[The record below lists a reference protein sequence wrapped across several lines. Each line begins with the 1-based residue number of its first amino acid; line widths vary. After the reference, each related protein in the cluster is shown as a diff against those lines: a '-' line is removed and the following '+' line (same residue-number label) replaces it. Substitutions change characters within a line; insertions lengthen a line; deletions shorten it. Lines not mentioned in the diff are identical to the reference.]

1 EKTVTFDLTNS
12 NEPPI
17 LTNPGDQNSGVGAS
31 LSLAISAN
39 DPNNDALS
47 FSGSSLPNGL
57 TIDNHSGLITGS
69 PTTTGAFNVTVSVDD
84 GNGGNDSITFTWT
97 IYNGLT
103 LNSLTAAPQT
113 TGQSIDYT
121 ASYSNGS
128 NPRFKWLF
136 GDGTAET
143 AYAASPSVSHT
154 FTQPGRYI
162 VTLTATDDSGSE
174 ISKQFSQLIHR
185 PLTAQRPA
193 VSMSILYEER
203 TGNDRVWNV
212 NPDNDTVSVID
223 AVTRQKVAE
232 IAVGSGPRALA
243 LAPDGRV
250 WVTNK
255 HDATITIINAD
266 SLNVAQTLNL
276 SFASQPYGIAFA
288 PDGSAAFVALE
299 ATGTLLKLNPA
310 TGAHLAS
317 VDVGPT
323 PRHLSILADSS
334 RVYVSRFISP
344 QTPGEETASPQLSAG
359 GGEVVVVNASAMSV
373 VQTIKLQYGDRPDTE
388 ANGRGIPNYLGPAVI
403 SPDGVAAWVPSK
415 QDNIARGM
423 QRDGQNLNFDHTV
436 RSVTSYIDL
445 NSNQEQF
452 VYRVDHDNGGV
463 ASSGQFD
470 RYGAYLFVALEGSR
484 QVAVIDAYAR
494 GELFRIDV
502 GRAPQ
507 GVAVSPD
514 GQTLYV
520 QNFMDRSVS
529 IYDISSLI
537 AQGQN
542 SISELATVDV
552 VSSEQLTPQVLLGK
566 QLFYD
571 AADDRL
577 ARDNYISC
585 ASCHN
590 DGGQDGRVWDLTGF
604 GEGLRNTID
613 LNGRAGMGQGPLHWS
628 ENFDEVQDF
637 ENQIRNLSGGTGLMS
652 ESDFAATQDTLGA
665 PKTGR
670 SADLDALAAYVGS
683 LTDFEAS
690 PYRNS
695 DGSLTTQGETGRAL
709 FTASNCAACHAGQNF
724 TDSAPNS
731 LHDIGTLKPTSGN
744 RLDGPLT
751 GIDTPTL
758 RGIWST
764 APYLHDGSATT
775 LEEAV
780 AAHSTLA
787 LSGGELTQLATYLRQ
802 IDGNE
807 PGPTSNQ
814 PPVLTNPGVQS
825 NTVGDSI
832 NLPLSASDADGDSL
846 TFSATGLPNG
856 ISINTGTGAIA
867 GTATTAGSFDVTVS
881 VNDGKGGIDSA
892 SFGW

>member
-1 EKTVTFDLTNS
+1 
-12 NEPPI
+12 P
-17 LTNPGDQNSGVGAS
+17 
-31 LSLAISAN
+31 
-39 DPNNDALS
+39 
-47 FSGSSLPNGL
+47 
-57 TIDNHSGLITGS
+57 
-69 PTTTGAFNVTVSVDD
+69 
-84 GNGGNDSITFTWT
+84 
-97 IYNGLT
+97 
-103 LNSLTAAPQT
+103 
-113 TGQSIDYT
+113 
-121 ASYSNGS
+121 
-128 NPRFKWLF
+128 
-136 GDGTAET
+136 
-143 AYAASPSVSHT
+143 
-154 FTQPGRYI
+154 
-162 VTLTATDDSGSE
+162 
-174 ISKQFSQLIHR
+174 
-185 PLTAQRPA
+185 
-193 VSMSILYEER
+193 
-203 TGNDRVWNV
+203 
-212 NPDNDTVSVID
+212 
-223 AVTRQKVAE
+223 
-232 IAVGSGPRALA
+232 
-243 LAPDGRV
+243 
-250 WVTNK
+250 
-255 HDATITIINAD
+255 
-266 SLNVAQTLNL
+266 
-276 SFASQPYGIAFA
+276 FASQPYGIAFA

-310 TGAHLAS
+310 TGAQLAS

-334 RVYVSRFISP
+334 RVYISRFISP
-344 QTPGEETASPQLSAG
+344 QTPGEETASPQLTAG
-359 GGEVVVVNASAMSV
+359 GGEVVVVNASTMSV

-604 GEGLRNTID
+604 GEGLRNT
-613 LNGRAGMGQGPLHWS
+613 
-628 ENFDEVQDF
+628 
-637 ENQIRNLSGGTGLMS
+637 
-652 ESDFAATQDTLGA
+652 
-665 PKTGR
+665 
-670 SADLDALAAYVGS
+670 
-683 LTDFEAS
+683 
-690 PYRNS
+690 
-695 DGSLTTQGETGRAL
+695 
-709 FTASNCAACHAGQNF
+709 
-724 TDSAPNS
+724 
-731 LHDIGTLKPTSGN
+731 
-744 RLDGPLT
+744 
-751 GIDTPTL
+751 
-758 RGIWST
+758 
-764 APYLHDGSATT
+764 
-775 LEEAV
+775 
-780 AAHSTLA
+780 
-787 LSGGELTQLATYLRQ
+787 
-802 IDGNE
+802 
-807 PGPTSNQ
+807 
-814 PPVLTNPGVQS
+814 
-825 NTVGDSI
+825 
-832 NLPLSASDADGDSL
+832 
-846 TFSATGLPNG
+846 
-856 ISINTGTGAIA
+856 
-867 GTATTAGSFDVTVS
+867 
-881 VNDGKGGIDSA
+881 
-892 SFGW
+892 

>member
-1 EKTVTFDLTNS
+1 
-12 NEPPI
+12 
-17 LTNPGDQNSGVGAS
+17 
-31 LSLAISAN
+31 
-39 DPNNDALS
+39 
-47 FSGSSLPNGL
+47 
-57 TIDNHSGLITGS
+57 
-69 PTTTGAFNVTVSVDD
+69 
-84 GNGGNDSITFTWT
+84 
-97 IYNGLT
+97 
-103 LNSLTAAPQT
+103 
-113 TGQSIDYT
+113 
-121 ASYSNGS
+121 
-128 NPRFKWLF
+128 
-136 GDGTAET
+136 
-143 AYAASPSVSHT
+143 
-154 FTQPGRYI
+154 
-162 VTLTATDDSGSE
+162 
-174 ISKQFSQLIHR
+174 
-185 PLTAQRPA
+185 
-193 VSMSILYEER
+193 
-203 TGNDRVWNV
+203 
-212 NPDNDTVSVID
+212 
-223 AVTRQKVAE
+223 
-232 IAVGSGPRALA
+232 
-243 LAPDGRV
+243 
-250 WVTNK
+250 
-255 HDATITIINAD
+255 
-266 SLNVAQTLNL
+266 
-276 SFASQPYGIAFA
+276 
-288 PDGSAAFVALE
+288 
-299 ATGTLLKLNPA
+299 
-310 TGAHLAS
+310 
-317 VDVGPT
+317 
-323 PRHLSILADSS
+323 
-334 RVYVSRFISP
+334 
-344 QTPGEETASPQLSAG
+344 
-359 GGEVVVVNASAMSV
+359 MSV

-670 SADLDALAAYVGS
+670 SADLDALAA
-683 LTDFEAS
+683 
-690 PYRNS
+690 
-695 DGSLTTQGETGRAL
+695 
-709 FTASNCAACHAGQNF
+709 
-724 TDSAPNS
+724 
-731 LHDIGTLKPTSGN
+731 
-744 RLDGPLT
+744 
-751 GIDTPTL
+751 
-758 RGIWST
+758 
-764 APYLHDGSATT
+764 
-775 LEEAV
+775 
-780 AAHSTLA
+780 
-787 LSGGELTQLATYLRQ
+787 
-802 IDGNE
+802 
-807 PGPTSNQ
+807 
-814 PPVLTNPGVQS
+814 
-825 NTVGDSI
+825 
-832 NLPLSASDADGDSL
+832 
-846 TFSATGLPNG
+846 
-856 ISINTGTGAIA
+856 
-867 GTATTAGSFDVTVS
+867 
-881 VNDGKGGIDSA
+881 
-892 SFGW
+892 